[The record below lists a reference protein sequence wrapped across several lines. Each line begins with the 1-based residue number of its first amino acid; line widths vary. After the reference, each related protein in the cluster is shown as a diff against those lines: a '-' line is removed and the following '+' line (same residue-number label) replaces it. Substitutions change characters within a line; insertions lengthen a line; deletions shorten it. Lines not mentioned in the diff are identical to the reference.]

1 MSQKR
6 RWLNLAACMLLC
18 AAEMA
23 SAASE
28 RIVYGDGLSSGFENW
43 SWASS
48 HFAQTGVVHGGSQAI
63 SFEPDAWAGLFVHA
77 SAPIGF
83 AEHTALRLYVRGA
96 APGAQQLTLSF
107 QLGQATVWE
116 MDANSVIAGG
126 SVSATEWRVV
136 NIAFSGAPAS
146 QFDGLILSD
155 RSGGNQTAVY
165 VDDIALT
172 EGAPPPPPTPVALSV
187 DVQSNRRV
195 IDPMIYG
202 VNFGSNAQHAR
213 LRYPTR
219 RWGGNSTTRYNW
231 QFDVHNT
238 AGDWFY
244 QNIGDGNGNNLPA
257 VSTANAF
264 VTSTRAQGGDPLIT
278 LPTIGWVPRDDRSK
292 RWSFSIL
299 KYGAQT
305 QNECSYFGSDPANWP
320 SWCSADAGNG
330 LCTSGTH
337 CSNGRIVGNDPAD
350 TSQAV
355 GADYAA
361 NWVSHLRSQHGA
373 GVVTLFALDNEAM
386 LWNSTHR
393 DLHPAAPTFD
403 EVWSK
408 GRDVAL
414 VVKAI
419 EPQAKIFGPV
429 TWGWCDYFSSAADA
443 VLGNCYDGPDRQAHG
458 GMPFVEWYLQQ
469 VCAVQQSSGVRP
481 VDYLDLH
488 YYPQGDGVDG
498 LDNDTSYGE
507 SPDVAARRLRSLRE
521 LYDPSWNAESWIG
534 GTSEP
539 NPYLLRRARAAID
552 ARCPGVKLALTE
564 YKWGPD
570 DGLTGAL
577 AQAELLAI
585 FGREGVDYA
594 TRWVAPEDN
603 TLAEQAF
610 KMFLNFDGQF
620 TRLTGHSVAATSTD
634 ENNLGVYAIDGGNDR
649 LYVLVFN
656 RSLLSR
662 EVQLDLGSLQAS
674 SMDHYRLDGSG
685 LQTLA
690 TGVAANGSQLTL
702 GTQPA
707 HTADLWV
714 ITAPNAGVWNGFAS
728 GFEDGR

>member
-1 MSQKR
+1 MSQQS
-6 RWLNLAACMLLC
+6 RWLNVAACMLLC
-18 AAEMA
+18 AAGLA

-48 HFAQTGVVHGGSQAI
+48 NFAQTGVVHGGSQAI
-63 SFEPDAWAGLFVHA
+63 SFEPDGWAGIYVHA

-107 QLGQATVWE
+107 QFGQTTVWE

-146 QFDGLILSD
+146 HFDGLILSD

-165 VDDIALT
+165 VDDIVLT
-172 EGAPPPPPTPVALSV
+172 EGAPPPPPTPVQLTV
-187 DVQSNRRV
+187 DVQSNRRL

-213 LRYPTR
+213 LHYPTR

-257 VSTANAF
+257 GSTANAF
-264 VTSTRAQGGDPLIT
+264 VTDTRAQGGDPLIT

-292 RWSFSIL
+292 RWSFSVV

-305 QNECSYFGSDPANWP
+305 QNECTYFGADPAAWP
-320 SWCSADAGNG
+320 EWCEEDAGNG
-330 LCTSGTH
+330 LCSSGPH
-337 CSNGRIVGNDPAD
+337 CVNGKITGNDPAD
-350 TSQAV
+350 TSKPV
-355 GADYAA
+355 GTSYAA
-361 NWVSHLRSQHGA
+361 DWVTHLRSQHGP

-393 DLHPAAPTFD
+393 DIHPTAPTYD
-403 EVWSK
+403 EVWSR

-429 TWGWCDYFSSAADA
+429 TWGWCDYFSSASDA
-443 VLGNCYDGPDRQAHG
+443 ALGNCYDGPDRQAHG
-458 GMPFVEWYLQQ
+458 GLPFVEWYLQQ
-469 VCAVQQSSGVRP
+469 VCAVQQSTGVRP

-488 YYPQGDGVDG
+488 YYPQGDGIDG
-498 LDNDTSYGE
+498 LDNETGFAE
-507 SPDVAARRLRSLRE
+507 SPDVAARRFRSLRE
-521 LYDPSWNAESWIG
+521 LYDPNWTSESWIG
-534 GTSEP
+534 QTSEP
-539 NPYLLRRARAAID
+539 TPNLLRRARAAID

-570 DGLTGAL
+570 DGLTGTL

-594 TRWVAPEDN
+594 TRWLAPEDN

-610 KMFLNFDGQF
+610 KLFLNFDGQF
-620 TRLTGHSVAATSTD
+620 TRLTGHSVAATSAD
-634 ENNLGVYAIDGGNDR
+634 ENNVGVYAIDGGNDR

-662 EVQLDLGSLQAS
+662 EVQLDLGNLQAS
-674 SMDHYRLDGSG
+674 ALDHYRLDGSG

-690 TGVAANGSQLTL
+690 SGVAASGSQLTL
-702 GTQPA
+702 GDQPA
-707 HTADLWV
+707 RTADLWV
-714 ITAPNAGVWNGFAS
+714 ISSTAAGVWNGFAN
-728 GFEDGR
+728 GFEGGR

>member
-1 MSQKR
+1 
-6 RWLNLAACMLLC
+6 MLLC
-18 AAEMA
+18 VADVA
-23 SAASE
+23 SAAAE
-28 RIVYGDGLSSGFENW
+28 RIVYGDGLTSGFENW
-43 SWASS
+43 SWAVNS
-48 HFAQTGVVHGGSQAI
+48 FAQTSVVHAGANAI
-63 SFEPDAWAGLFVHA
+63 SFEPDGWAGIFIHSSAAIAFSDHA
-77 SAPIGF
+77 S
-83 AEHTALRLYVRGA
+83 LRLHVRGA
-96 APGAQQLTLSF
+96 APGGQQLSVSF
-107 QLGQATVWE
+107 QLGQTTVWSL
-116 MDANSVIAGG
+116 DASTVVAGG
-126 SVSATEWRVV
+126 SVSAGEWRVLSV
-136 NIAFSGAPAS
+136 DFAGAPGTH
-146 QFDGLILSD
+146 FDGLILSD
-155 RSGGNQTAVY
+155 RTGGNQSVVY
-165 VDDIALT
+165 IDDIVLT
-172 EGAPPPPPTPVALSV
+172 EGAPPPPPTPVNLSV
-187 DVQSNRRV
+187 NTQANRRA

-219 RWGGNSTTRYNW
+219 RWGGNSTTRHNW

-244 QNIGDGNGNNLPA
+244 QNIADGSGNNLPA
-257 VSTANAF
+257 GSTANAF
-264 VTSTRAQGGDPLIT
+264 ITDTRAHNGDPLIT

-292 RWSFSIL
+292 RWSFSVA

-305 QNECSYFGSDPANWP
+305 QNECTYFGTNPATWP
-320 SWCSADAGNG
+320 EWCEEDAGNG
-330 LCTSGTH
+330 LCSSGPH
-337 CSNGRIVGNDPAD
+337 CVNGKITGNDPAD
-350 TSQAV
+350 TSKPV
-355 GADYAA
+355 GTSYAA
-361 NWVSHLRSQHGA
+361 DWVTHLRSQHGP

-393 DLHPAAPTFD
+393 DIHPTAPTYD

-443 VLGNCYDGPDRQAHG
+443 ALGNCYDGPDRQAHG
-458 GMPFVEWYLQQ
+458 GLLFVEWYLQQ
-469 VCAVQQSSGVRP
+469 VCATQQSTGVRP

-507 SPDVAARRLRSLRE
+507 SPEVAARRFRSLRE

-534 GTSEP
+534 DTSEP

-570 DGLTGAL
+570 DGLTGTL

-610 KMFLNFDGQF
+610 KLFLNFDGQF
-620 TRLTGHSVAATSTD
+620 TRLTGHSVAATSAD
-634 ENNLGVYAIDGGNDR
+634 ENNVGVYAIDGGNDR

-656 RSLLSR
+656 RSLLTR

-690 TGVAANGSQLTL
+690 TDVAASGSQLTL
-702 GTQPA
+702 GDQPA
-707 HTADLWV
+707 RTADLWV
-714 ITAPNAGVWNGFAS
+714 ISSTAAGVWNGFAN
-728 GFEDGR
+728 GFEGGR